1 MKLIHGL
8 SASLLVTV
16 ATISLVQPYAMALSS
31 QEVNTIARQVTVQ
44 IDGQNPGSGVIV
56 ARQGQTYTVLTA
68 AHVVA
73 TQDEY
78 DVITA
83 DGQKHPIDYKL
94 VRKFAGVDLALITF
108 TSPKVY
114 QVVAM
119 GSSSQ
124 LKEDM
129 PIYVAGF
136 PRGKLYQ
143 FSEGEVGALST
154 RPIGEGYAMAYLND
168 TFAGMSGGPVLNRQ
182 GQLVGIHGASKVR
195 NAEDQGVDPTS
206 GVKSG
211 LNLGI
216 PIDTFLRLVP
226 QVSPTLKFPTAP
238 PLAATTQVTAS
249 DLVIQAADQ
258 LIVGKPKEALATM
271 EQAIR
276 LQPNYASAY
285 IARGVF
291 RSEVKD
297 YRGAI
302 ADYDQ
307 AIRLNP
313 NSSFAYLYRGNARI
327 NLKDYRGAIADYD
340 QTVRLSPNFSLA
352 YASRGIARFA
362 LKDSPGAIADCTEA
376 IRLDPSNAL
385 AYNGRAIALVEQANY
400 RGAIADYTTVIRLNP
415 KDALAFTVR
424 GVTRVA
430 LADVSGAIADLQ
442 QGATLAQQQG
452 QKEVS
457 EMAIKTLKTLG
468 ANPNARTN
476 TRSDSNAAV
485 NNGDTVRIAP
495 AAAISQYERGS
506 KLVDAGD
513 RQAAIVAFSEAI
525 RLHPTYLLAYI
536 GRAMS
541 RLGLKDRQGAIA
553 DFSTVIRL
561 ESSSGVSSASALAYL
576 GRGSARLLEGDKPG
590 AIPDLQQAAKLAKQ
604 TNQRDIYQ
612 QAATLLSQLGA
623 KPE

>member
-8 SASLLVTV
+8 SVSLLGTV
-16 ATISLVQPYAMALSS
+16 ATIALVQPYALALSS

-83 DGQKHPIDYKL
+83 DGQKYPIDYKL
-94 VRKFAGVDLALITF
+94 VRKFAGVDLALVTF

-114 QVVAM
+114 QVVTM

-136 PRGKLYQ
+136 PRGKAYQ
-143 FSEGEVGALST
+143 FSEGEMGALST
-154 RPIGEGYAMAYLND
+154 RPIGQGYAMAYLND
-168 TFAGMSGGPVLNRQ
+168 TFSGMSGGPVLNRQ

-195 NAEDQGVDPTS
+195 NAEDQGIDPTS
-206 GVKSG
+206 GVKLG

-238 PLAATTQVTAS
+238 PLAVTPQVTAA
-249 DLVIQAADQ
+249 DLVIQGADQ
-258 LIVGKPKEALATM
+258 LIAGKPKEALTTI

-285 IARGVF
+285 IARGIF
-291 RSEVKD
+291 LAEVKD

-302 ADYDQ
+302 TDYDQ
-307 AIRLNP
+307 AIRLNS
-313 NSSFAYLYRGNARI
+313 NSGFAYFYRGNARVG
-327 NLKDYRGAIADYD
+327 LKDYRGAIADFD
-340 QTVRLSPNFSLA
+340 QAIRLNPNFSLA

-362 LKDSPGAIADCTEA
+362 SKDSLGAIADCTEA
-376 IRLDPSNAL
+376 IRLDPNNAI
-385 AYNGRAIALVEQANY
+385 AYNGRAIALVEQSNY
-400 RGAIADYTTVIRLNP
+400 RAAIADYNTVIRLNP

-424 GVTRVA
+424 GVTRIA

-452 QKEVS
+452 QKEVY
-457 EMAIKTLKTLG
+457 EMAIKALKTLG

-476 TRSDSNAAV
+476 TSSDANAAV
-485 NNGDTVRIAP
+485 NNDNNSDTVRIAP
-495 AAAISQYERGS
+495 EAAIRQYERGS

-513 RQAAIVAFSEAI
+513 RQAAIVAFTEAI

-541 RLGLKDRQGAIA
+541 RLGLKDLQGAIA

-561 ESSSGVSSASALAYL
+561 EPNSGATALAYL
-576 GRGSARLLEGDKPG
+576 GRGTARMFEGDQPG
-590 AIPDLQQAAKLAKQ
+590 AITDMQQAAKLAKQ
-604 TNQRDIYQ
+604 TNQKDIYQ
-612 QAATLLSQLGA
+612 QAVTLLNKLGA